1 MNDILRIARL
11 RIALQR
17 AFLGRAILRVIDWKK
32 INCLN
37 HCLGQ
42 LMNTCL
48 KSVRPQFPI
57 IDTNEHLHQWS
68 SHSWTIFVFFKH
80 KESELEPKFNQIF
93 VQGRSADSKR
103 VERRCLRSRWSPTPS
118 RSRETSRRRS
128 QSPATSRT
136 SSPSVLKRG
145 NWTGTLTS
153 LVRSGGL
160 FTNLLC
166 TQFQF
171 FIVFQFLFPIAG
183 HEQRSQRSSCTS
195 WREPLKRPSIRTCSP
210 GFYLIFHFHIYLF
223 LSGCVHQV
231 FIFFYCEFWVQNSS
245 SIFTMPVRPST
256 IVTFASFSVSFRWPN
271 ILLLQKRF
279 SFSFSVILLL
289 WGPEI

>member
-1 MNDILRIARL
+1 M
-11 RIALQR
+11 
-17 AFLGRAILRVIDWKK
+17 
-32 INCLN
+32 
-37 HCLGQ
+37 
-42 LMNTCL
+42 
-48 KSVRPQFPI
+48 
-57 IDTNEHLHQWS
+57 
-68 SHSWTIFVFFKH
+68 
-80 KESELEPKFNQIF
+80 
-93 VQGRSADSKR
+93 QGRSADSKR
-103 VERRCLRSRWSPTPS
+103 AERSCLRSRWSPTPS

-210 GFYLIFHFHIYLF
+210 GIYLIFHFHIYLF
-223 LSGCVHQV
+223 LSGCVHKV
-231 FIFFYCEFWVQNSS
+231 FILFLLRILSPEF
-245 SIFTMPVRPST
+245 
-256 IVTFASFSVSFRWPN
+256 
-271 ILLLQKRF
+271 
-279 SFSFSVILLL
+279 
-289 WGPEI
+289 